1 MLTPLDRAYTFGM
14 CKAIVRGCTKANA
27 QIDHNVLRRIQE
39 VSNGLAAALMW
50 YSEMEFVGANAII
63 NADEKARIEAIAH
76 ANFETTDCL
85 NVSVNVNADGMF
97 KVISSD
103 MAEMI
108 FFEKVMTLTVSKAAD
123 WIVFVLKAMA
133 KLKAIAKSYG
143 DVVGNKMALT
153 MAFGVALVEM
163 NIAAKALFSKM
174 DMPLATDWELV
185 GAENM
190 T

>member
-27 QIDHNVLRRIQE
+27 QIDPNVMRRIQE

-85 NVSVNVNADGMF
+85 NVSANVNADGMF

-108 FFEKVMTLTVSKAAD
+108 FFEKVMTLTFQGRGLDRVRAQGHGQAQGNCK
-123 WIVFVLKAMA
+123 
-133 KLKAIAKSYG
+133 
-143 DVVGNKMALT
+143 VVWRCRGQ
-153 MAFGVALVEM
+153 
-163 NIAAKALFSKM
+163 
-174 DMPLATDWELV
+174 
-185 GAENM
+185 
-190 T
+190 